1 MFSSTSRP
9 SRVRATENWQKAN
22 ASSSNRSRV
31 RRARRRSR
39 CVLPR
44 GADDQERGNVEERKD
59 PPSARAPAGAARD
72 SDEEALSLRDSGQT
86 YVAVARRLGLGRAL
100 DAQAAFLRAL
110 RQHDGED
117 RDRLIQRETTRLD
130 ELETRIRS
138 RDATEPEMME
148 RRLLALA
155 KLREK
160 LA

>member
-1 MFSSTSRP
+1 
-9 SRVRATENWQKAN
+9 
-22 ASSSNRSRV
+22 
-31 RRARRRSR
+31 
-39 CVLPR
+39 
-44 GADDQERGNVEERKD
+44 
-59 PPSARAPAGAARD
+59 
-72 SDEEALSLRDSGQT
+72 
-86 YVAVARRLGLGRAL
+86 VARRLGLGRAL

-138 RDATEPEMME
+138 RDATEPEMMQ